1 MLRVVL
7 LRKTTK
13 RKRNKRGEGEW
24 KSEYED
30 KNDKEGK

>member
-1 MLRVVL
+1 MRVVL

-24 KSEYED
+24 RSEHED
-30 KNDKEGK
+30 KNDKKGK